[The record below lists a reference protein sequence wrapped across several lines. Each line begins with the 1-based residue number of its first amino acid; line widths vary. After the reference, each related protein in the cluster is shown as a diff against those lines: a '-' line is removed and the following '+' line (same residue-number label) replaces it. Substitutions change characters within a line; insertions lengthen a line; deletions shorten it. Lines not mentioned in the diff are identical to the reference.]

1 MGSRR
6 GGPGFVYTP
15 MILTNLDQSIHVV
28 KSMGSTIFQN
38 NQLGDS
44 SLHKMRVYTV
54 QRKIFE
60 KSLSGIA
67 VHLLADKL

>member
-1 MGSRR
+1 MFCLHPNDFHKLRSKHTL
-6 GGPGFVYTP
+6 YAL
-15 MILTNLDQSIHVV
+15 IY
-28 KSMGSTIFQN
+28 KSMGSNIFQN

-44 SLHKMRVYTV
+44 SLHKMRLHTV

>member
-1 MGSRR
+1 
-6 GGPGFVYTP
+6 

-28 KSMGSTIFQN
+28 KSMGSNIFQN
-38 NQLGDS
+38 SQLGDS
-44 SLHKMRVYTV
+44 SLHKMRVHTV
-54 QRKIFE
+54 QGEIFE